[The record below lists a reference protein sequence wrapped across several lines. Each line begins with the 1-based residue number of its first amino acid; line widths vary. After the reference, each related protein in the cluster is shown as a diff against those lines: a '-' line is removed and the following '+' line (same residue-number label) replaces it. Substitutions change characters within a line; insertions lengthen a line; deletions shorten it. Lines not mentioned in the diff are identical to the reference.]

1 MAQVTT
7 IARPYARAVFEI
19 ARQAKDF
26 DGWQLQLDS
35 LVALVGAP
43 EMRAAIG
50 NPKFGAEV
58 LARLVFDVVGE
69 RLSTQGRNFV
79 QVLAAR
85 KRLAVLPEVLAQF
98 IELRRDAE
106 RVVEVELVSAVPVDA
121 AQQQRFAKALETK
134 LGRSVQI
141 KNVTDPTL
149 IGGALLRAGD
159 TVIDG
164 SVRGRLERLAVELAK

>member
-19 ARQAKDF
+19 AREAKDF
-26 DGWQLQLDS
+26 DGWQQQLDALAG
-35 LVALVGAP
+35 LVAAP

-58 LARLVFDVVGE
+58 LVQLVFDVVGE
-69 RLSTQGRNFV
+69 RLSTQGRNLV

-85 KRLAVLPEVLAQF
+85 KRLTALPEVLSQF
-98 IELRRDAE
+98 VALRRDAE
-106 RVVEVELVSAVPVDA
+106 RVIEVELVSAVPVEA
-121 AQQQRFAKALETK
+121 AQQQRFAKALEAK

-141 KNVTDPTL
+141 KNVTDPSL

-164 SVRGRLERLAVELAK
+164 SVRGRLERLAVELAR